1 MSSNKFYFKKKR
13 EKCIPVTKTEMKKVG
28 NIRQKKKDMGTVV
41 YYRWES
47 KPYSPSR
54 KVYFQKI

>member
-28 NIRQKKKDMGTVV
+28 NIRQKKKI
-41 YYRWES
+41 WEL
-47 KPYSPSR
+47 
-54 KVYFQKI
+54 

>member
-1 MSSNKFYFKKKR
+1 MKNYVCLQTNSTKKKR

-28 NIRQKKKDMGTVV
+28 NIRKKKKDMGTVV

-47 KPYSPSR
+47 KP
-54 KVYFQKI
+54 